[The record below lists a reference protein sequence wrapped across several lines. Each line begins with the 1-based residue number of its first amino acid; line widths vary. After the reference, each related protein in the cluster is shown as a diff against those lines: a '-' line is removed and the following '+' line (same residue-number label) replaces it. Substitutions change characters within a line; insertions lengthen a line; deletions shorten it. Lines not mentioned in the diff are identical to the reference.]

1 MSSCSRQGSGFGY
14 QGSEFPTMGQRPG
27 SAALVR
33 AHRTPVTCAALA
45 AIVFAFALAGCG
57 FHLRGEA
64 TYSFS
69 TIFVNA
75 PGAPLLASEMR
86 RALNA
91 TGSAKVVEDAKQ
103 AQVILDIPLVANDKE
118 VLSISGAGAVEEYAL
133 IMRVGFRLHD
143 PTGNDWLP
151 AGEISLRRSYTFSES
166 QVLARGT
173 QEERLL
179 KEMQTDAVQQL
190 IRRLQAAKKPA

>member
-1 MSSCSRQGSGFGY
+1 M
-14 QGSEFPTMGQRPG
+14 
-27 SAALVR
+27 R
-33 AHRTPVTCAALA
+33 APFIRLPRYIVTT
-45 AIVFAFALAGCG
+45 IVVAFTIVGCG

-64 TYSFS
+64 NYSFS

-75 PGAPLLASEMR
+75 PGAPLLAAEMR

-91 TGSAKVVEDAKQ
+91 TGNAKVVDDPKQ
-103 AQVILDIPLVANDKE
+103 AQVILDIPLVADDKE

-133 IMRVGFRLHD
+133 IKRVGFRLHD
-143 PTGNDWLP
+143 ADGNDWLP

-179 KEMQTDAVQQL
+179 KEMQSDAAQQL